1 MVGPGEPA
9 TMKWNVLEAQINYQS
24 SEPSHHSLIIVVVVL
39 IFYFINQVEVTCYDP
54 RLRVADLMS
63 LSPCKNW
70 ILSSLAC
77 GP

>member
-54 RLRVADLMS
+54 RLRG
-63 LSPCKNW
+63 C
-70 ILSSLAC
+70 
-77 GP
+77 